1 MLVLSRKIGEEILL
15 GDDIRIVITRASRSR
30 VSLAIDAPLGV
41 AVRRSELSRATLKE
55 FVGAVVPDR
64 DAGVLDDK
72 APLPA

>member
-30 VSLAIDAPLGV
+30 VSLAIDAPTDV
-41 AVRRSELSRATLKE
+41 AVRRSELNLATLDE

-64 DAGVLDDK
+64 RAV
-72 APLPA
+72 

>member
-30 VSLAIDAPLGV
+30 VSLAIDAPTGV
-41 AVRRSELSRATLKE
+41 TVRRSELNRATPNE

-64 DAGVLDDK
+64 HAVVLDDK
-72 APLPA
+72 APLTA